1 MKSAVLIAVAGALT
15 LPGTATAQQNPK
27 LLASVGPGFTI
38 TLTLADGYGEA
49 VRQVAPGTYDIVV
62 TDRAEVHNFHLT
74 GPGVDQRTEVEFMGS
89 VTWTVTLR
97 EGTYT
102 YLCDPHSTQMRG
114 TLTVGQPAAP
124 APAPAPTAP
133 AKPGRLNA
141 SVGPGFTISL
151 KTLAGRVVRS
161 VKAGLYTIVVRDRA
175 AIHNFHLTGRG
186 LNRKT
191 GVPFVGTATWQ
202 VRFVKGQT
210 YRFVCDPHK
219 QTMKGSFR
227 AN

>member
-1 MKSAVLIAVAGALT
+1 MKWAVLIAMVGALT
-15 LPGTATAQQNPK
+15 LPGMATAQQNPK
-27 LLASVGPGFTI
+27 LFASVGPGFAI
-38 TLTLADGYGEA
+38 SLADEYGDA

-62 TDRAEVHNFHLT
+62 TDAGEAHNFHLS
-74 GPGVDQRTEVEFMGS
+74 GPGVDQRTEIEFVGS

-102 YLCDPHSTQMRG
+102 FQCNAHPIQMRG
-114 TLTVGQPAAP
+114 TLTVGQPSAP

-151 KTLAGRVVRS
+151 KTLAGQVVRS
-161 VKAGLYTIVVRDRA
+161 VKAGLFTIVVRDRGA
-175 AIHNFHLTGRG
+175 NHNFHLTGRG
-186 LNRKT
+186 VNRKT
-191 GVPFVGTATWQ
+191 GVSFVGTATWQ
-202 VRFVKGQT
+202 VRFQKGQT

>member
-1 MKSAVLIAVAGALT
+1 MKWAVLIAVAGALT

-27 LLASVGPGFTI
+27 LLASVGPGFAI
-38 TLTLADGYGEA
+38 SLADEYGDA

-62 TDRAEVHNFHLT
+62 TDRGEAHNFHLS
-74 GPGVDQRTEVEFMGS
+74 GPGVDQRTEIEFVGG

-102 YLCDPHSTQMRG
+102 YLCNAHPTSMRG

-124 APAPAPTAP
+124 APAPTPP
-133 AKPGRLNA
+133 AKPGRLNG

-151 KTLAGRVVRS
+151 KTLAGRVVRT
-161 VKAGLYTIVVRDRA
+161 VKAGLYTIVVRDRSS
-175 AIHNFHLTGRG
+175 IHNFHLTGRG
-186 LNRKT
+186 MNRKT
-191 GVPFVGTATWQ
+191 GVSFVGTATWQ
-202 VRFVKGQT
+202 VRFAKGQT
-210 YRFVCDPHK
+210 YRFVCDPHR